1 MYYKQIWILG
11 HQKFVSGGVLAAILK
26 WSSLALS
33 HHVFSCISYVSS
45 HIHMHIISSLCAVLN
60 CPVWWDLLYVSSF
73 SKKLLSSFLNVIVLS
88 YNRMTTRSM
97 IGVTSFGMSHGVLD
111 NCSKTSV
118 SSGSTFHVRTCS
130 MLSFYQQSW
139 TQCHNPR
146 SARGFSSPNA
156 FDIL

>member
-11 HQKFVSGGVLAAILK
+11 HQKFVSGGMLAAILK
-26 WSSLALS
+26 WSSLTPS
-33 HHVFSCISYVSS
+33 HHVFSCISCVSN

-73 SKKLLSSFLNVIVLS
+73 SKKLLSSSLNVLVLS
-88 YNRMTTRSM
+88 YNRMTNCSM
-97 IGVTSFGMSHGVLD
+97 IGVGMSHGVLD

-118 SSGSTFHVRTCS
+118 SSGSTFHVRTYS

-139 TQCHNPR
+139 IQCHNPR
-146 SARGFSSPNA
+146 SAHGFTSPNA
-156 FDIL
+156 LDIL